1 EEKKRPAYWGDP
13 VYVVGEKAKD
23 SKKNH
28 PNNPHIPE
36 DGVGLNLRDANGDY
50 CGFAPRGAKLRM
62 GAESAKKGYNAV
74 AEIVS
79 GQVAPAELPAGA
91 TAFLKELEKTAAE
104 PSTRDAIVVP
114 DAPIAI
120 SAGDLIGHLGEY
132 QRYSDMNPMAETCT
146 ERPLVQ
152 LDVFAEP
159 KALEDFIKK
168 SQARDAQLDAKQKT
182 LLHIQPGAQF
192 VQPAEADVEVPAGE
206 SVLFVGGDASNRWIK
221 GRRGTVQ
228 TVERASLG
236 NITMATRTYPNGSIF
251 ISAINPTD
259 GSELTLEQ
267 FNALADKSPY
277 SQRKVLTPTTE
288 VWLDR
293 SVADR
298 FNTVPTPA

>member
-132 QRYSDMNPMAETCT
+132 QRYSDMNPMVETCT
-146 ERPLVQ
+146 ERSLVQ

-168 SQARDAQLDAKQKT
+168 SQERDVQLDAKQKT

-206 SVLFVGGDASNRWIK
+206 TILFVGGDASNRWVK
-221 GRRGTVQ
+221 GHRGTVT
-228 TVERASLG
+228 TVPRPDGFNTTTRAYG
-236 NITMATRTYPNGSIF
+236 DGRIF
-251 ISAINPTD
+251 VSAVNPAD
-259 GSELTLEQ
+259 GSE
-267 FNALADKSPY
+267 
-277 SQRKVLTPTTE
+277 
-288 VWLDR
+288 
-293 SVADR
+293 
-298 FNTVPTPA
+298 